1 MVNFRIFFEFPATGG
16 VIPNAYYR
24 TVKLLRYVHGWDY
37 FLLANEVI
45 FLLFI
50 VYFIIEEILEIFKL
64 KISYFASVW
73 NNLDIIVLIVIIF
86 SWFSNHW
93 LLENW
98 NFIYFQSST
107 LCIGLTIYS
116 IVVVEAQ
123 LAILLETPDSFAD
136 FTSLGDTIKDIFS
149 CISFTVFFAWIKV
162 FKYISFNKTMS
173 QLPTTLQRVTFLIT
187 FWFY

>member
-1 MVNFRIFFEFPATGG
+1 MMVNFRIFFEFPATGG

-73 NNLDIIVLIVIIF
+73 NNLDIIVLIVII
-86 SWFSNHW
+86 SN
-93 LLENW
+93 
-98 NFIYFQSST
+98 T
-107 LCIGLTIYS
+107 L
-116 IVVVEAQ
+116 V
-123 LAILLETPDSFAD
+123 
-136 FTSLGDTIKDIFS
+136 
-149 CISFTVFFAWIKV
+149 
-162 FKYISFNKTMS
+162 
-173 QLPTTLQRVTFLIT
+173 TTDC
-187 FWFY
+187 